1 MEDKTYSVVFSSR
14 TGNTKMLAQ
23 ALRTA
28 LPSEGCLYFG
38 TAQDAG
44 EDALSARTV
53 YVGFWTDKGTADPAT
68 LAFLEGLY
76 GKRVFLFGT
85 AGFGGSDEYFAKIL
99 RSVEDA
105 VAQGNTIA
113 GSFICQGKMPET
125 VRARYVKMQQDGSMP
140 NADELIANFDRAL
153 AHPDQRDVE
162 ELRNAV
168 ARAAI

>member
-1 MEDKTYSVVFSSR
+1 MRAKTPCRRAPYTWVSGPIKAPQTRQPWPSWK
-14 TGNTKMLAQ
+14 GC
-23 ALRTA
+23 TA
-28 LPSEGCLYFG
+28 N
-38 TAQDAG
+38 
-44 EDALSARTV
+44 V
-53 YVGFWTDKGTADPAT
+53 
-68 LAFLEGLY
+68 
-76 GKRVFLFGT
+76 FGT

-105 VAQGNTIA
+105 VAQDNTIA